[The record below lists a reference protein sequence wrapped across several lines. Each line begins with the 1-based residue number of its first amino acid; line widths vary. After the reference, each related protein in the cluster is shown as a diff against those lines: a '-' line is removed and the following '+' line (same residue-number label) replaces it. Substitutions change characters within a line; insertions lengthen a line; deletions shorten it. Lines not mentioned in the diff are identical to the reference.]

1 MRRFARPI
9 SRAVIE
15 QPKSSGVM
23 EDLLGTTWHVSL
35 LITVV
40 IMGFAAF
47 MTGQALGANWRP
59 LKPLV
64 FFGILLGLAD
74 RFLIFAL
81 FQGALLSVT
90 GYVIDTA
97 YILIV
102 ALIAYR
108 LTRAK
113 RMITQYPWV
122 YERAGPFG
130 WREKR

>member
-1 MRRFARPI
+1 
-9 SRAVIE
+9 
-15 QPKSSGVM
+15 M

-35 LITVV
+35 LITVA

-47 MTGQALGANWRP
+47 MTGQALGGNWRP

-81 FQGALLSVT
+81 FQGTLLSVT

-97 YILIV
+97 YILVV

-122 YERAGPFG
+122 YDRAGPFG